1 MNIEVA
7 NLPIPDNKLREFY
20 RGSFGINRTRVR
32 DKIPDNEQ
40 TVYETFALYFNWAL
54 NIEDSDEREKA
65 IDEREKAMK
74 EGEFALQDLQTEG
87 GALTIRV
94 GTPEQKHYK
103 GLDIRGKRIDTVEM
117 RRRVFGQI
125 VKVLADSRPIKVN
138 AAQNNSVE

>member
-20 RGSFGINRTRVR
+20 RGPFGINRTRVR

-65 IDEREKAMK
+65 MK

-87 GALTIRV
+87 GALTVRED
-94 GTPEQKHYK
+94 TPEQKHYE
-103 GLDIRGKRIDTVEM
+103 GLDIRGTRIDNVEM

-125 VKVLADSRPIKVN
+125 VKLLADSRPTKVN
-138 AAQNNSVE
+138 AVQNNSVE